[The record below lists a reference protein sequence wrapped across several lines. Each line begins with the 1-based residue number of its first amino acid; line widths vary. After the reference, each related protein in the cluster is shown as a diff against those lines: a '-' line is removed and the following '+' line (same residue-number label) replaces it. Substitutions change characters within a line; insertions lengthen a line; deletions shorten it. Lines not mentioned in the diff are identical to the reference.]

1 MQMTFSLWERALS
14 ELLGL
19 LGRRVSIEVAAP
31 DGWTVG
37 SFGGVLEHVE
47 VVTMRGGCGGEDAR
61 LHFAGPFDDRLYLSE
76 PDLEDLHVDGGVLEL
91 TTSDVV
97 VRLAALDGHPL
108 GLPRDS
114 LRGV

>member
-1 MQMTFSLWERALS
+1 MTLSLWERALS

-37 SFGGVLEHVE
+37 SFGGVLAHVE

-76 PDLEDLHVDGGVLEL
+76 HDLQAVQVDEHVLEF
-91 TTSDVV
+91 TTCDVV
-97 VRLAALDGHPL
+97 VRLAAL
-108 GLPRDS
+108 
-114 LRGV
+114 